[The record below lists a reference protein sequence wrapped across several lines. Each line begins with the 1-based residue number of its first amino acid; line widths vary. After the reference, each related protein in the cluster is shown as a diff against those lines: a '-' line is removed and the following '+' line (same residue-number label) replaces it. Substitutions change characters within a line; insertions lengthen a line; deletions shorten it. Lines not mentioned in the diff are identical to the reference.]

1 LYLYFQQPELL
12 KLREQISRLKSKIKS
27 CKKEIDK
34 KKDDHKK
41 HLGELRRLQSDLV
54 EVTEAI
60 EELNEQGQDKSGK
73 LLLADDQLQE
83 YHRM

>member
-1 LYLYFQQPELL
+1 L
-12 KLREQISRLKSKIKS
+12 KEQISRLKSKIKS

-34 KKDDHKK
+34 KKDDNKK
-41 HLGELRRLQSDLV
+41 HLEEMRRLQSALV
-54 EVTEAI
+54 DVTKAI

-73 LLLADDQLQE
+73 LQLADDQLRE

>member
-1 LYLYFQQPELL
+1 L
-12 KLREQISRLKSKIKS
+12 KEQISRIKSKIKS

-34 KKDDHKK
+34 KKDDNKK
-41 HLGELRRLQSDLV
+41 HLEEMRRLQSSLV
-54 EVTEAI
+54 DVTKAL

-73 LLLADDQLQE
+73 LQLADDQLQE